1 MVAVAMLG
9 AVLRGRVRRT
19 WVAERWW
26 DGRRLDGNNAGV
38 HDLTVDLHHHL
49 ITLRRIVE
57 TLCGGLRVLERRV
70 CMRHLQGI
78 QTHSNILHTHH

>member
-49 ITLRRIVE
+49 ITLRGIVE
-57 TLCGGLRVLERRV
+57 TLCGGL
-70 CMRHLQGI
+70 GI
-78 QTHSNILHTHH
+78 RAHETFRGDSDTLSILHTHH